1 MKGGLILPSVPK
13 KGSGSLGARP
23 VLEEGRVSMHR
34 QPWGRYE
41 ILLLLSLV
49 VFQATMNHR
58 VNEWDEIALR
68 MGTGRSGKEVSRFF
82 YHFVKG
88 KAGKRW
94 IRRMARAKVGIKVLF
109 KRGSTRAEIFKNRKW
124 KLWTTR
130 EKRILL
136 FRMIRKPDLLYGC
149 DGSGWSEIARG
160 FWART
165 PGALN
170 GEYHNNLRV
179 QWPLRR
185 IRSFGT
191 SKKGLFKL
199 RYTREDYE
207 KMVDW
212 MIRRPRLG
220 YGTPRNSNGSGWHK
234 MALSFPGRTAYSLY
248 KKYIS
253 FLVKIWPLRDIKHEA
268 LRRKLENSKPIIE

>member
-1 MKGGLILPSVPK
+1 
-13 KGSGSLGARP
+13 
-23 VLEEGRVSMHR
+23 MHR
-34 QPWGRYE
+34 LPWGRYE

-49 VFQATMNHR
+49 VFQATMNDR
-58 VNEWDEIALR
+58 VNEWDKIALR
-68 MGTGRSGKEVSRFF
+68 MGTGRSATEVSRFF

-88 KAGKRW
+88 KRGKRW
-94 IRRMARAKVGIKVLF
+94 IRRMARAKVGIDVLF
-109 KRGSTRAEIFKNRKW
+109 KMVNGAESAYRNRRW

-136 FRMIRKPDLLYGC
+136 FRMIRKPDLLYG
-149 DGSGWSEIARG
+149 GFNSPGFEEIARG

-165 PGALN
+165 PSALWHMYN
-170 GEYHNNLRV
+170 KLHV

-191 SKKGLFKL
+191 SNKGLYKL

-220 YGTPRNSNGSGWHK
+220 YGWSRGPAGSGWHK
-234 MALSFPGRTAYSLY
+234 MALSFPGRSAEGLY
-248 KKYIS
+248 HKYTT

-268 LRRKLENSKPIIE
+268 LRRKLESSKPIIE